1 MKIIGIQLK
10 NQRRDKRTSAM
21 PIQIELEGE
30 VYTAIDW
37 SLGGFLI
44 EGYAGRLR
52 PGDEVMIAIQ
62 VFANEVEFNHAAQA
76 EVVRIEPL
84 ANQLAANFVGLDS
97 AALADLEGWLTG
109 RLRRQQRRKKAG

>member
-1 MKIIGIQLK
+1 MKVVGTQLS
-10 NQRRDKRTSAM
+10 NRRRDKRISVR

-52 PGDEVMIAIQ
+52 PGEEVMIAIQ
-62 VFANEVEFNHAAQA
+62 VIASEVEFNHVARA
-76 EVVRIEPL
+76 ELIRIDPHG
-84 ANQLAANFVGLDS
+84 NQLAANFVGLDS
-97 AALADLEGWLTG
+97 ATLATLEGWLTG
-109 RLRRQQRRKKAG
+109 RLRRRQKRKKAG